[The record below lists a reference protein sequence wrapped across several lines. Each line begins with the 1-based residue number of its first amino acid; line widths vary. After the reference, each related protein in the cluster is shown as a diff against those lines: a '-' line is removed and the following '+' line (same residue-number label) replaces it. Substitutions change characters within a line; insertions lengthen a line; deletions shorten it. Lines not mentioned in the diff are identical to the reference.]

1 MAWRI
6 AVVVWA
12 IFCLGI
18 AFLAVVQFAAT
29 IAPIYLPK
37 NTPREIFLAALEGMN
52 HGRNFVAALD
62 QAAAALLAVNT
73 IILVWLVWR
82 RT

>member
-6 AVVVWA
+6 AVVIWA
-12 IFCLGI
+12 MFCLGI
-18 AFLAVVQFAAT
+18 AFLAVVQYAAT

-37 NTPREIFLAALEGMN
+37 DTPREIFLAALEGMN
-52 HGRNFVAALD
+52 HGRNCVAALD
-62 QAAAALLAVNT
+62 QAATTLLAVNT
-73 IILVWLVWR
+73 IIVVWLAWR